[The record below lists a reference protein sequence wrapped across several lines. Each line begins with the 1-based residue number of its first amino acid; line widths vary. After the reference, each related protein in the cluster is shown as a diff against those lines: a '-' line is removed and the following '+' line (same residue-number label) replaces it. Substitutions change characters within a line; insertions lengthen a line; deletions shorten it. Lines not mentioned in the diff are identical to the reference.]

1 MVGWAMGGGHHI
13 NSDIFFVCGMPAQAS
28 LLGDGVV
35 FRTIYVS
42 IIQYYLDKLMGFAGI
57 SPGSLLLI
65 FLIVLVFGP
74 KRLESLGEELGK
86 ALRGFR
92 KGLDG
97 DQPSQP
103 KDVDQST
110 PL

>member
-1 MVGWAMGGGHHI
+1 
-13 NSDIFFVCGMPAQAS
+13 
-28 LLGDGVV
+28 
-35 FRTIYVS
+35 
-42 IIQYYLDKLMGFAGI
+42 MGFAGI

-65 FLIVLVFGP
+65 FLIALLVFGP

-110 PL
+110 SL